1 MFTGIVTDV
10 GEIAK
15 IEKIKDTRAKIFCTY
30 NVSEID
36 LGASICCDGVC
47 LTVTDSGISENKNW
61 FSVDISSETI
71 LKTIIGDKDF
81 GWKPGRKVNLERS
94 LRLGDELGGH
104 IVTGHIDGTGSIE
117 KILDVEGS
125 TQVTFQTNRNL
136 AKFIAEKLFNTTPVI
151 YVVDGFEGV
160 AVRFRQQINENS
172 KMSLRH
178 DCVCSTYE
186 MPNACSSSTSSTD
199 SKSQYAASTD

>member
-47 LTVTDSGISENKNW
+47 LTVTDTGITENKNW
-61 FSVDISSETI
+61 FSVDISNETFS
-71 LKTIIGDKDF
+71 KTIIGDKDF

-125 TQVTFQTNRNL
+125 TQVTFQTNCL
-136 AKFIAEKLFNTTPVI
+136 L
-151 YVVDGFEGV
+151 Y
-160 AVRFRQQINENS
+160 
-172 KMSLRH
+172 
-178 DCVCSTYE
+178 
-186 MPNACSSSTSSTD
+186 TSD
-199 SKSQYAASTD
+199 AADD

>member
-10 GEIAK
+10 GEIAE
-15 IEKIKDTRAKIFCTY
+15 IEKIKDTRAKIYSTY

-125 TQVTFQTNRNL
+125 TQVTFQTDRNL
-136 AKFIAEKLFNTTPVI
+136 AKFIAEKGSITLNGTSLTVNKVDASSFDINFIPHTKDNTTWQKMHIGEKVNI
-151 YVVDGFEGV
+151 EIDILARYVD
-160 AVRFRQQINENS
+160 RI
-172 KMSLRH
+172 L
-178 DCVCSTYE
+178 
-186 MPNACSSSTSSTD
+186 SSG
-199 SKSQYAASTD
+199 K

>member
-10 GEIAK
+10 GEIAE

-36 LGASICCDGVC
+36 HGASICCDGVC

-125 TQVTFQTNRNL
+125 TQVTFQTDRNL
-136 AKFIAEKLFNTTPVI
+136 AKFIAEKGSITLNGTSLTVNQVSASSFDINFIPHTKDNTTWRKMRIGEKVNI
-151 YVVDGFEGV
+151 EIDILARYVDRILGSG
-160 AVRFRQQINENS
+160 
-172 KMSLRH
+172 K
-178 DCVCSTYE
+178 
-186 MPNACSSSTSSTD
+186 
-199 SKSQYAASTD
+199 